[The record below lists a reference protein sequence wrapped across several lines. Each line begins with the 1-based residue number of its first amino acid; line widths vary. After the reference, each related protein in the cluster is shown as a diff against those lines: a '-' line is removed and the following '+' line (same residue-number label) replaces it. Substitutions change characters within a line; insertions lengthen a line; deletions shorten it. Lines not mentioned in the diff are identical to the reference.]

1 VGFRVRKSF
10 KLAPGVRMTVTPRGI
25 GVSAGP
31 RGAKLSVHSSG
42 RVTQTLSLPGSGIS
56 HTQTLRA
63 SAPRPGGSTVPTSPS
78 RSSEPDSP
86 LPGLFAPKWEKQL
99 WTATIRRPSPPDIAD
114 VAKLDPRSHHVVAFL
129 ETVMHLLPS
138 ADLSAARRRVEW
150 LWSSGYDPA
159 RDPFLNRYMPDLTI
173 MLGLTAEITAALPA
187 DRDALGLLLAELR
200 QATGDAALA
209 IDCAESLTPSSPA
222 AVSLAELY
230 ASQNRWR
237 DIVDLTNELENH
249 DELLTYLL
257 IQRGVAFR
265 ELRMFDA
272 ARESLKKALAARSR
286 PAALRHLALVERGQC
301 YLAESKRAMARKDFH
316 KVLAENANYPGLADH
331 RWRSASEPG
340 VFPAS
345 LTASDT
351 FD

>member
-1 VGFRVRKSF
+1 MGFRVRKSF

-56 HTQTLRA
+56 HTETLRP
-63 SAPRPGGSTVPTSPS
+63 SARPPGGSTVPSSSS
-78 RSSEPDSP
+78 RPSEPASP
-86 LPGLFAPKWEKQL
+86 TPGLFAPKWEKQL

-138 ADLSAARRRVEW
+138 ADLPAARRRVEW

-173 MLGLTAEITAALPA
+173 VLGLTAEITAALPA

-200 QATGDAALA
+200 QATGDAAQA
-209 IDCAESLTPSSPA
+209 IDCVESLTPSSPA

-230 ASQNRWR
+230 ASQNRWS

-265 ELRMFDA
+265 ELRMSDA
-272 ARESLKKALAARSR
+272 ARESFKKALAARSR
-286 PAALRHLALVERGQC
+286 PTALRHLALVERGQC
-301 YLAESKRAMARKDFH
+301 YLTEGKRAMARKDFQ
-316 KVLAENANYPGLADH
+316 KVLADNANYPGLADH
-331 RWRSASEPG
+331 LVAVGE
-340 VFPAS
+340 
-345 LTASDT
+345 
-351 FD
+351 

>member
-56 HTQTLRA
+56 HKETFGPSRRL
-63 SAPRPGGSTVPTSPS
+63 PRGSTMPTNLSRPPQPAPHVPSWI
-78 RSSEPDSP
+78 
-86 LPGLFAPKWEKQL
+86 APKWEKQL
-99 WTATIRRPSPPDIAD
+99 WMVTIRRPNPPDIAT
-114 VAKLDPRSHHVVAFL
+114 VATPDQRSHQVVTFL
-129 ETVMHLLPS
+129 ETVMHLLPN
-138 ADLSAARRRVEW
+138 ADLPSARRRVEW
-150 LWSSGYDPA
+150 LWFFGYDPA
-159 RDPFLNRYMPDLTI
+159 NDPFLHRYMPDLTI
-173 MLGLTAEITAALPA
+173 VLGLTAEITAALPA

-200 QATGDAALA
+200 QATGDIAQA
-209 IDCAESLTPSSPA
+209 IDCVESLTPSSPT

-237 DIVDLTNELENH
+237 DIVDLTNDLKN
-249 DELLTYLL
+249 DDDLLTYLL
-257 IQRGVAFR
+257 IQRGVALR

-272 ARESLKKALAARSR
+272 ARESFKRALAPRSR
-286 PAALRHLALVERGQC
+286 PPILRHLGLVERGQC
-301 YLAESKRAMARKDFH
+301 YLAEGKRAMARKDFQ

-331 RWRSASEPG
+331 LAAVG
-340 VFPAS
+340 
-345 LTASDT
+345 
-351 FD
+351 

>member
-1 VGFRVRKSF
+1 MGFRVRKSF

-56 HTQTLRA
+56 HAETIRP
-63 SAPRPGGSTVPTSPS
+63 SALRPGGSAAPASPS
-78 RSSEPDSP
+78 RPAGPPSP
-86 LPGLFAPKWEKQL
+86 VPGLLAPKWEKQL
-99 WTATIRRPSPPDIAD
+99 WTVAIRRPSPPDIAD

-138 ADLSAARRRVEW
+138 ADLPSAQRRVEW

-159 RDPFLNRYMPDLTI
+159 RDRFLNRYMPDLTI
-173 MLGLTAEITAALPA
+173 VLGLTAEITAALPA

-200 QATGDAALA
+200 QATGDVAQA
-209 IDCAESLTPSSPA
+209 IDCVESLTPSSPT

-230 ASQNRWR
+230 ASQNRWV
-237 DIVDLTNELENH
+237 DIVDLTNDLQND

-265 ELRMFDA
+265 DLRMFDA
-272 ARESLKKALAARSR
+272 ARESFKRALAPRSR
-286 PAALRHLALVERGQC
+286 PATLRHLGLVERGQC
-301 YLAESKRAMARKDFH
+301 YLAEGKRAMARKDFQ

-331 RWRSASEPG
+331 LAAVGE
-340 VFPAS
+340 
-345 LTASDT
+345 
-351 FD
+351 